1 MLEALI
7 SSKVRVKLLTLFLLN
22 PESEFYVREIVRM
35 TGENI
40 NGVRRELANLESF
53 GLLIGRR
60 RGNQQYFTVNRD
72 FFLYTDLQ
80 QLVLKTEGVA
90 RVIRENLSSLQNIEC
105 MFVYGSFAKGTAGGR
120 SDIDLFI
127 VGDVNEEVLI
137 PLVHTGERAINREI
151 NYTLM
156 RGSEFAQR
164 KETGDPFVKNVMGER
179 KIMIIG
185 SCDDRGS

>member
-7 SSKVRVKLLTLFLLN
+7 PSKARVKLLTLFLLN
-22 PESEFYVREIVRM
+22 PESEFYIREIVRM

-53 GLLIGRR
+53 GLLVGRR

-164 KETGDPFVKNVMGER
+164 RETGDPFVKNVMGER

>member
-22 PESEFYVREIVRM
+22 PESEFYIREIVRL

-60 RGNQQYFTVNRD
+60 RGNQQYFTVNLD
-72 FFLYTDLQ
+72 FFLYNDLQ

-90 RVIRENLSSLQNIEC
+90 RVIRENLSHLQGIEC
-105 MFVYGSFAKGTAGGR
+105 IFIYGSFARGTAGGR

-127 VGDVNEEVLI
+127 VGDLDEEVLI
-137 PLVHTGERAINREI
+137 PLVHASERAINREI

-156 RGSEFAQR
+156 HGSEFERRREA
-164 KETGDPFVKNVMGER
+164 GDPFVKNVMSER

-185 SCDDRGS
+185 TCDD

>member
-7 SSKVRVKLLTLFLLN
+7 PSKVRVKLLTLFLLN

-53 GLLIGRR
+53 GLLVGKR
-60 RGNQQYFTVNRD
+60 RGNQRYFTVDRD
-72 FFLYTDLQ
+72 FFLYNDLQ
-80 QLVLKTEGVA
+80 QIVLKTEGVA
-90 RVIRENLSSLQNIEC
+90 RIIRENLSLLENIEC
-105 MFVYGSFAKGTAGGR
+105 MFIYGSFAKGTAGGK

-127 VGDVNEEVLI
+127 VGDVTEEVLI
-137 PLVHTGERAINREI
+137 PLVHTSERAINREI
-151 NYTLM
+151 NYVLM
-156 RGSEFAQR
+156 HGSEFTRRRA
-164 KETGDPFVKNVMGER
+164 TGDPFVKNVMSER

-185 SCDDRGS
+185 TCDD

>member
-22 PESEFYVREIVRM
+22 PESEFYIREIVRM

-53 GLLIGRR
+53 GLLTGRR
-60 RGNQQYFTVNRD
+60 RGNQQYFTVNLD
-72 FFLYTDLQ
+72 FFLYNDLQ

-90 RVIRENLSSLQNIEC
+90 RVIRENLIPLQDIEC
-105 MFVYGSFAKGTAGGR
+105 IFIYGSFARGTAGGR

-127 VGDVNEEVLI
+127 VGDLNEEVLI
-137 PLVHTGERAINREI
+137 PLVHASERAINREI

-156 RGSEFAQR
+156 HGSEFAR
-164 KETGDPFVKNVMGER
+164 RREAGDPFVKNVLSER
-179 KIMIIG
+179 KIMIVG
-185 SCDDRGS
+185 TCDDRRP

>member
-60 RGNQQYFTVNRD
+60 RGNQHYFTVNRD

-105 MFVYGSFAKGTAGGR
+105 MFIYGSFARGTAGGR

-164 KETGDPFVKNVMGER
+164 RETGDPFVKNVMGER

>member
-7 SSKVRVKLLTLFLLN
+7 PSKARVKLLTLFLLN
-22 PESEFYVREIVRM
+22 PESEFYIREIVRM

-60 RGNQQYFTVNRD
+60 RGNQHYFTVNRD

-164 KETGDPFVKNVMGER
+164 RETGDPFVKNVMGER

>member
-22 PESEFYVREIVRM
+22 PESEFYIREIVRM

-53 GLLIGRR
+53 GLLVGRR
-60 RGNQQYFTVNRD
+60 RGNQQYFTVNLD
-72 FFLYTDLQ
+72 FFLYNDLQ

-90 RVIRENLSSLQNIEC
+90 RVIRENLTHLQSIEC
-105 MFVYGSFAKGTAGGR
+105 MFIYGSFARGTAGGR

-137 PLVHTGERAINREI
+137 PLMHASERAINREI

-156 RGSEFAQR
+156 HGSEFAR
-164 KETGDPFVKNVMGER
+164 RREAGDPFVKNVMSER

-185 SCDDRGS
+185 TCDDRRP

>member
-7 SSKVRVKLLTLFLLN
+7 PSKARVKLLTLFLLN
-22 PESEFYVREIVRM
+22 PESEFYIREIVRM

-60 RGNQQYFTVNRD
+60 RGNQHCFTVNRD

-80 QLVLKTEGVA
+80 QLVLKTEGVV

-105 MFVYGSFAKGTAGGR
+105 MFIYGSFARGTAGGR

-164 KETGDPFVKNVMGER
+164 RETGDPFVKNVMGER

>member
-72 FFLYTDLQ
+72 FFLYGDLQ

-90 RVIRENLSSLQNIEC
+90 RTIRENLSSLQDIEC
-105 MFVYGSFAKGTAGGR
+105 MFIYGSFAKGTAGGG

-127 VGDVNEEVLI
+127 VGDVSEEALI
-137 PLVHTGERAINREI
+137 PLVNASERMINREI

-156 RGSEFAQR
+156 HGSEFMRR
-164 KETGDPFVKNVMGER
+164 KEAGDPFIKNVMNE
-179 KIMIIG
+179 KKTMIIG
-185 SCDDRGS
+185 TCDD

>member
-7 SSKVRVKLLTLFLLN
+7 PSKARVKLLTLFLLN
-22 PESEFYVREIVRM
+22 PESEFYIREIVRM

-60 RGNQQYFTVNRD
+60 RGNQHCFTVNRD

-80 QLVLKTEGVA
+80 QLVLKTEGVV

-105 MFVYGSFAKGTAGGR
+105 MFIYGSFARGTAGGR

-137 PLVHTGERAINREI
+137 PFVHTGERAINREI

-164 KETGDPFVKNVMGER
+164 RETGDPFVKNVMGER

>member
-7 SSKVRVKLLTLFLLN
+7 PSKARVKLLTLFLLN
-22 PESEFYVREIVRM
+22 PESEFYIREIVRM

-60 RGNQQYFTVNRD
+60 RGNQHYFTVNRD

-105 MFVYGSFAKGTAGGR
+105 MFIYGSFARGTAGGR

-156 RGSEFAQR
+156 HGSEFAQR
-164 KETGDPFVKNVMGER
+164 RETGDPFVKNVMGER

>member
-7 SSKVRVKLLTLFLLN
+7 PSKARVKLLTLFLLN
-22 PESEFYVREIVRM
+22 PESEFYIREIVRM

-60 RGNQQYFTVNRD
+60 RGNQHYFTVNRD

-137 PLVHTGERAINREI
+137 PLVNTSERAINREI

-156 RGSEFAQR
+156 LASEFAR
-164 KETGDPFVKNVMGER
+164 RREGGDPFVKNVMGER